1 MGKRQAHILVLLL
14 LLVCFFFLKS
24 KQNIHTCINIYIVK
38 GSMKRKKLVKGIGSD
53 RKVRS
58 DKICQDL
65 QIVRGSK
72 EKEGEQ

>member
-1 MGKRQAHILVLLL
+1 
-14 LLVCFFFLKS
+14 
-24 KQNIHTCINIYIVK
+24 
-38 GSMKRKKLVKGIGSD
+38 MKKKKLVKGIGSD